1 MAIGNCLIYIIKI
14 FKKKIVVC
22 LVIGVSLCVHSI
34 VQSFREAREGG
45 RQILAYDWKGGFGGH
60 AHRKEFFENHPP
72 FPPPSLDWAPP

>member
-1 MAIGNCLIYIIKI
+1 
-14 FKKKIVVC
+14 
-22 LVIGVSLCVHSI
+22 VSTTI